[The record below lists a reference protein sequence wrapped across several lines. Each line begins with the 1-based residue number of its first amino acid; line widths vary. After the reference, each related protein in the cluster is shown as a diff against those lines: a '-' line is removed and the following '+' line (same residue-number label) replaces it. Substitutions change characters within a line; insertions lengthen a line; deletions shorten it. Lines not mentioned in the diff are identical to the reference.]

1 MENIQFMSDK
11 CHLGEAVSSHKMMM
25 MIMMMVMICGKSLLT
40 NTGNN

>member
-11 CHLGEAVSSHKMMM
+11 CRVGEAVSSYKMRMMM
-25 MIMMMVMICGKSLLT
+25 MIIVICGKSLLT